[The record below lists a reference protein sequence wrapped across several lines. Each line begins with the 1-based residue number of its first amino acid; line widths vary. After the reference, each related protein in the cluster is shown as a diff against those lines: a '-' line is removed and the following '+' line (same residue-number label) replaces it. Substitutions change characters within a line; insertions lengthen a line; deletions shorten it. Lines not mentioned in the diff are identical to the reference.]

1 MLFLVPDLDRYAGD
15 ARGFLYPFEDS
26 APGPLVQ
33 HADHVVELLRD
44 LDRVR
49 EEHRAAYEQFNQT
62 YNYLQD
68 GRSAEH
74 VVAAFF
80 DGPGERSATHV
91 GDAT

>member
-1 MLFLVPDLDRYAGD
+1 M
-15 ARGFLYPFEDS
+15 
-26 APGPLVQ
+26 Q
-33 HADHVVELLRD
+33 HADHVVKLLRD

-49 EEHRAAYEQFNQT
+49 DEHRAAYEQFNQT

-80 DGPGERSATHV
+80 GPGDPAS
-91 GDAT
+91 